1 MTDVAFDLANGCR
14 DGEPLLWLERVVKKQ
29 R

>member
-1 MTDVAFDLANGCR
+1 MTDVAFDVANGCR
-14 DGEPLLWLERVVKKQ
+14 DREPLLWLERVVKKQ